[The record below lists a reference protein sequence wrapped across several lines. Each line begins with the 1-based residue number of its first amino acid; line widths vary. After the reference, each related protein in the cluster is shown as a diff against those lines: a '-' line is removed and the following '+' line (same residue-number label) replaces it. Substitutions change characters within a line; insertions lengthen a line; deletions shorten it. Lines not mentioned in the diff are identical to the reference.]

1 MATDPFLS
9 TRETRETHG
18 AREPSFNISSRQMGV
33 WIFFGCLTV
42 LFTGTIIAYL
52 VTRMQTPIWR
62 TAQLPPLP
70 IGLLGSTALL
80 VGVSFSMHSALK
92 SARENR
98 FDALAWKLWLALL
111 FAAAFL
117 VGQALNWTQMRPTT
131 ESVRSLYVFTFF
143 MLTGLHALHVL
154 GGFVPLG
161 LVIARAHRREYSSS
175 RHEGVTFCKQ
185 YWDFLFVV
193 WLVLLLTMYL
203 VT

>member
-1 MATDPFLS
+1 MTTDPYAS
-9 TRETRETHG
+9 SRETHG
-18 AREPSFNISSRQMGV
+18 PREPSFKISARQMGV

-42 LFTGTIIAYL
+42 LFAGTIIAYL
-52 VTRMQTPIWR
+52 VTRMQTPVWR
-62 TAQLPPLP
+62 TAQMPSLP
-70 IGLLGSTALL
+70 IGLWGSTALL
-80 VGVSFSMHSALK
+80 VGVSVAMHAALK
-92 SARENR
+92 SARTNR
-98 FDALAWKLWLALL
+98 FDALAWQLWLALL
-111 FAAAFL
+111 FAGAFL
-117 VGQALNWTQMRPTT
+117 VGQALNWTQMNPTAA
-131 ESVRSLYVFTFF
+131 SVKSLYIFTFY

-161 LVIARAHRREYSSS
+161 IVIARAHRREYSSS

>member
-9 TRETRETHG
+9 SRETHG
-18 AREPSFNISSRQMGV
+18 PRDPSFNVSARQMGV

-42 LFTGTIIAYL
+42 LFAGTILAYL
-52 VTRMQTPIWR
+52 VTRMQTPVWR
-62 TAQLPPLP
+62 TAQMPPLP
-70 IGLLGSTALL
+70 LGLWGSTALL
-80 VGVSFSMHSALK
+80 VGVSAAMHAALK
-92 SARENR
+92 SARGNR
-98 FDALAWKLWLALL
+98 FDALARRLWLALL
-111 FAAAFL
+111 FAGAFL
-117 VGQALNWTQMRPTT
+117 IGQALNWTQMRPTT
-131 ESVRSLYVFTFF
+131 ESVKSLYIFTFY

-193 WLVLLLTMYL
+193 WMVLLFTMYL